1 MKNKT
6 ILAKIGISD
15 NDVLSWKKEGLK
27 ITFPMRKNKKF
38 YKSDDGTIFIEGA
51 DKYVIPL
58 SKIEVSQYIK
68 NPEKFKE
75 DFLKNLKLYKQ
86 FCLYLQEYIFKA
98 NFSDHF
104 SKSLALLSFF
114 YLFQVG
120 MDHHYYHFDRY
131 LVYENYP
138 QTPVGFWWA
147 KAKDLYLRILGKSKM
162 TNALQL
168 GFLDLFSDKNQSI
181 ASQLRKKADDKSFHE
196 LQDALRKIKIF
207 EAAQKEEIE
216 LCTDQKNK
224 QIIFFQV
231 GLPIWSGLQESIVST
246 EVVKKAYLEKVKEIL
261 NKHPIN
267 GVRYLLDQVNLNKYF
282 TDNLKKELEA
292 EIKRWI

>member
-1 MKNKT
+1 MKIKT

-15 NDVLSWKKEGLK
+15 NDVLRWKKEGIK

-38 YKSDDGTIFIEGA
+38 YKSDDGIIFIEGA

-58 SKIEVSQYIK
+58 SEIEVSQYIK
-68 NPEKFKE
+68 NPGKFKE

-86 FCLYLQEYIFKA
+86 FCLYLQKYIPRLDLC
-98 NFSDHF
+98 DHF
-104 SKSLALLSFF
+104 SKSLALLSIF

-147 KAKDLYLRILGKSKM
+147 KAKDLYLKILGRNKM

-168 GFLDLFSDKNQSI
+168 GFLDLLSDKNQSI
-181 ASQLRKKADDKSFHE
+181 ASQLRKKADKKNFYE
-196 LQDALRKIKIF
+196 LQEALKKIKIF

-216 LCTDQKNK
+216 LCADHKNK
-224 QIIFFQV
+224 QIIFFQI
-231 GLPIWSGLQESIVST
+231 GLPIWSGLQKSIVKAGI
-246 EVVKKAYLEKVKEIL
+246 VKMNYLEKVKEIL
-261 NKHPIN
+261 NGHPIN

-282 TDNLKKELEA
+282 TDNLKQELEA